1 MADPG
6 DELDECWL
14 VVFVGDV
21 LQVGSTI
28 QGCDEVGAS
37 VAVASG
43 ELAAAAITQ
52 IEEDRP
58 TRIELYDSGAT
69 RHISPY

>member
-6 DELDECWL
+6 DESDECWL

-28 QGCDEVGAS
+28 QGRDEVGAS

-52 IEEDRP
+52 IEEDQP

-69 RHISPY
+69 HHISPY

>member
-6 DELDECWL
+6 DESDECWS

-21 LQVGSTI
+21 LQVRSTI
-28 QGCDEVGAS
+28 QGRDEVGVS

-58 TRIELYDSGAT
+58 TCIELYLLCT
-69 RHISPY
+69 